1 MADLKVKLT
10 DELAGFVDDEVK
22 AGTYVSA
29 SEVVRDGLRLLKR
42 ERDAEREKL
51 AILRREIDAGLTDA
65 REGRFSERSVSE
77 IAQAVMKG

>member
-77 IAQAVMKG
+77 IAQAVMKE